1 MVVVLVDSLEQKY
14 VTKNLQVLL
23 LLLLKYLN
31 LIFIVKHMYVSK
43 SEEISPFLLVLH
55 RPRVILVGRLQNI
68 GWDNI
73 QKRKT
78 LDNIL

>member
-1 MVVVLVDSLEQKY
+1 MVVVLVGSLEQKY

-73 QKRKT
+73 PKKK
-78 LDNIL
+78 NIR

>member
-31 LIFIVKHMYVSK
+31 LIFIVKHIYVSK
-43 SEEISPFLLVLH
+43 SEEISPFLFVLH